1 MDDPD
6 EHEQRL
12 LDELGQR
19 FLTAMQLKEG
29 AKLDL
34 AEDELRAIL
43 RTEPRLAEPR
53 MELARILLDT
63 DRLDEALEEAR
74 EALEVLDKNGP
85 WTQDLEENVV
95 QAIAHATLAEILRR
109 KADEDDV
116 IFGDPEIFRA
126 MVAEAK
132 AHFEKAASLDPNE
145 EMSSYYAFFLGI
157 PGAEL
162 ALGQPGEP
170 PVKLPSDEPVGDA

>member
-1 MDDPD
+1 MYDAD
-6 EHEQRL
+6 EQEQQL
-12 LDELGQR
+12 LEELGQR
-19 FLTAMQLKEG
+19 FLTALQLKDG

-63 DRLDEALEEAR
+63 DRLDEALEQAR
-74 EALEVLDKNGP
+74 EALEVLEKNGP

-109 KADEDDV
+109 KADEDDI
-116 IFGDPEIFRA
+116 IFGDPEIFRS

-132 AHFEKAASLDPNE
+132 AHFEKAAALDPNE
-145 EMSSYYAFFLGI
+145 DMSSYYAFFLGI

-162 ALGQPGEP
+162 DLGA
-170 PVKLPSDEPVGDA
+170 PSDKGPVGDA